1 MTNEN
6 KGTVDSS
13 NTTNPTVTSQEEVN
27 TLVKTTTT
35 EVKELYSTGLV
46 KSKFLVG
53 EKLHNVKVESKVL
66 DETAYDRLVVDLPF
80 NKGQADKYVSL
91 YTCEW
96 ARELVFGDYAHNF
109 PETFT
114 TLYKLTQKK
123 WSDFPEYKEKLVTT
137 FTEGSVVLNSESVK
151 TSEFTTS
158 DFDKLV
164 KSFSNVVDLKS
175 EGDKTVDDLTK
186 KTSDE
191 KPDETASDDK
201 SKSPPVPKETTL
213 TVLTVKVNEKTFAED
228 YDGFNKLLETL
239 KKLKVNASCDWNE
252 KAVNQYAAKS
262 KVATALKQY
271 DDLKT
276 PQSVFSKAS

>member
-66 DETAYDRLVVDLPF
+66 DETAYHRLVVDLPF

-201 SKSPPVPKETTL
+201 SKAPPVPKETTL

>member
-201 SKSPPVPKETTL
+201 SKAPPVPKETTL

>member
-66 DETAYDRLVVDLPF
+66 DETAYNRLVVDLPF

-201 SKSPPVPKETTL
+201 SKAPPVPKETTL

>member
-175 EGDKTVDDLTK
+175 EGDKEGAYLTE

-191 KPDETASDDK
+191 KPDETKSDDK
-201 SKSPPVPKETTL
+201 SNNANPPKEEKL
-213 TVLTVKVNEKTFAED
+213 TVLTVKVNEKTFAEY

-262 KVATALKQY
+262 KVATALKKY
-271 DDLKT
+271 DELKT

>member
-6 KGTVDSS
+6 KGNVDSS
-13 NTTNPTVTSQEEVN
+13 NTTSPSVTSQEEVN

-35 EVKELYSTGLV
+35 EVQELYSTGLV

-53 EKLHNVKVESKVL
+53 EKLHKVKVESKVL
-66 DETAYDRLVVDLPF
+66 DETAYNRLVVDLPF

-109 PETFT
+109 PESFT

-123 WSDFPEYKEKLVTT
+123 YSDLPTYKDKLVET
-137 FTEGSVVLNSESVK
+137 FKEGCVVLDEKTVF

-175 EGDKTVDDLTK
+175 EGDKAVADLTE

-191 KPDETASDDK
+191 KPDETKSDDK
-201 SKSPPVPKETTL
+201 SNTPKVPKETTL
-213 TVLTVKVNEKTFAED
+213 TVLTVTVNEKTFAED
-228 YDGFNKLLETL
+228 YEGFTKLLETL
-239 KKLKVNASCDWNE
+239 KKLKVNATCDWNE

-271 DDLKT
+271 DDLNT